1 MAHRL
6 VAPIVGTVAAALI
19 AGALPS
25 AAQAQSVTIN
35 APGFSAG
42 LELRT
47 EAQAVDV
54 GLPWYPGAVVQRDN
68 AKDEGA
74 VQLGL
79 WGGLFGFKLAVLK
92 LASSDSLETVS
103 AYYRTALA
111 RHGKVLD
118 CSEGSAARREPPAPD
133 SRALRCDDALNG
145 GTPAQRVYK
154 VGSRNQF
161 RLVALQPV
169 AGGVHVQLLRIVA
182 SAE

>member
-1 MAHRL
+1 MAHRF
-6 VAPIVGTVAAALI
+6 VATIVAL
-19 AGALPS
+19 ALS
-25 AAQAQSVTIN
+25 AVAQAQSVTIT

-79 WGGLFGFKLAVLK
+79 WGGLFGFKLSVLK
-92 LASSDSLETVS
+92 LASSDNLETVS
-103 AYYRTALA
+103 AFYRTALS

-118 CSEGSAARREPPAPD
+118 CSEGSAARREQPTPE
-133 SRALRCDDALNG
+133 SKALRCEDSLNG

-154 VGSRNQF
+154 VGTRNQF

-182 SAE
+182 SAD

>member
-1 MAHRL
+1 MAHRF
-6 VAPIVGTVAAALI
+6 VATIAAL
-19 AGALPS
+19 ALS
-25 AAQAQSVTIN
+25 AVAQAQSVTIN

-79 WGGLFGFKLAVLK
+79 WGGLFGFKLSVLK
-92 LASSDSLETVS
+92 LASSDDLETVS
-103 AYYRTALA
+103 AFYRTALS

-118 CSEGSAARREPPAPD
+118 CSEGSAARREPPAPE
-133 SRALRCDDALNG
+133 SKALRCDDSLNG

-154 VGSRNQF
+154 VGTRNQF

-182 SAE
+182 SAD